1 MFPTRIEIIPSAGIA
16 GKLAASV
23 PQSTTLTITCLPH
36 HGTARTMQ
44 SALELRD
51 LGYDVVP
58 HLAARLLESSTQL
71 AGIVR
76 DCEAA
81 GITEVFAIG
90 GDARQPAGP
99 YASSLALLE
108 GIAEHSGGR
117 IAAGVAGYPEG
128 HPAVGSLDLLD
139 DLLAKQHLATR
150 IVTQMCFSAPEI
162 LNYAAL
168 LRREG
173 VTLPV
178 WAGVAGAVP
187 RAKLLSLAAQ
197 IGVGSSMKFLGKQKT
212 LARKLFLG
220 DRYSPENLVTELA
233 GAAGPAGTIDGV
245 HLYSFN
251 NVRLPGWMEGA
262 A

>member
-1 MFPTRIEIIPSAGIA
+1 
-16 GKLAASV
+16 L
-23 PQSTTLTITCLPH
+23 STILTITCLPQ
-36 HGTARTMQ
+36 HGIARTMQ
-44 SALELRD
+44 AAAELRD

-58 HLAARLLESSTQL
+58 HLAARVLESRAQL

-90 GDARQPAGP
+90 GDAQQPAGP
-99 YASSLALLE
+99 YGTSRELLE
-108 GIAEHSGGR
+108 DLAEQSGGR

-128 HPAVGSLDLLD
+128 HPAVGGLELLD
-139 DLLAKQHLATR
+139 DLLAKQHLAAR
-150 IVTQMCFSAPEI
+150 LVTQMCFSAAEI
-162 LNYAAL
+162 RNYAGL

-178 WAGVAGAVP
+178 WAGVAGSVP
-187 RAKLLSLAAQ
+187 RTKLLSLATQ
-197 IGVGSSMKFLGKQKT
+197 VGVGSSMKFLGKQKT
-212 LARKLFLG
+212 LARKLLLG
-220 DRYSPENLVTELA
+220 DRYAPEDLVDELA
-233 GAAGPAGTIDGV
+233 EPRDGIAGI

-251 NVRLPGWMEGA
+251 NLELPGWMAEA

>member
-1 MFPTRIEIIPSAGIA
+1 MFPTRFEIIPSAGIA
-16 GKLAASV
+16 GKLVAAV

-36 HGTARTMQ
+36 HGIARTMQ
-44 SALELRD
+44 SALELRE

-58 HLAARLLESSTQL
+58 HIAARALESRGQL

-76 DCEAA
+76 DCESA
-81 GITEVFAIG
+81 GITEIFAIG
-90 GDARQPAGP
+90 GDAQQPAGP
-99 YASSLALLE
+99 YGTSRELLE
-108 GIAEHSGGR
+108 DLAEHSGGR
-117 IAAGVAGYPEG
+117 ITAGVAGYPEG
-128 HPAVGSLDLLD
+128 HPAVGGLELVD
-139 DLLAKQHLATR
+139 DLLAKQHLAAR

-162 LNYAAL
+162 HGYAAL

-187 RAKLLSLAAQ
+187 RAKLLSLATQ

-220 DRYSPENLVTELA
+220 DRYSPGNLVAELA
-233 GAAGPAGTIDGV
+233 DPAGSIAGI

-251 NVRLPGWMEGA
+251 NLQLPEWMA
-262 A
+262 DVA